1 VRITT
6 TPAGVEYVYTVESY
20 RDKLGRPR
28 QRIVHS
34 HGRLDQLAAR
44 EPGVLE
50 RLRAEAARTTADRE
64 SRRGRIAYDT
74 AEPSDGRTGLN
85 VGWLLV
91 DAVMGRLGITTAA
104 RRRTRLERWRIDTAA
119 LLSLLVASRVM
130 WPGSKLKAWERQAD
144 LFAGPRVSDLAH
156 VYQGLDHIAAMT
168 VELQQAAW
176 RGLGRPD
183 ECLAQVDY
191 DVTNYFF
198 HIDQN
203 DPDPQGADAPRGRA
217 SRQKGCSKERRLDPI
232 VQMGL
237 FLDAT
242 GLPVWYRLFDGNVPD
257 TSTMPKAVAE
267 FKQAFPAAGRI
278 VVVADKAMNT
288 RGNLGVPHERG
299 DGWIVSQSARH
310 DKRLRAWVLN
320 PAGWS
325 QTPGQAAR
333 TKSFVR
339 RRSVPVTVNG
349 VDGVP
354 KLVSEKLV
362 AHWSPDAAER
372 DRRVRDELLAKAA
385 KLARDESGYRSG
397 AKRGAR
403 KYVTAETIDP
413 DTGEIITGRDTLLTV
428 DLDLAAEEA
437 ELDGYQIVATSET
450 ALDDQTVL
458 DRYHELWAVEQA
470 FRVSKTDLQTRPVH
484 VHSRAHIEAHFAV
497 CFLALLVTR
506 LLERWTRQPSGQLLA
521 ALRGFEAVPCHD
533 DVHRLCRPV
542 LFDAV
547 DQATGAPLDQ
557 TWATLTEL
565 RDWRRRLAA
574 QAETTEFTT
583 RPRPPKRRKTPSQSS
598 NPQL

>member
-1 VRITT
+1 
-6 TPAGVEYVYTVESY
+6 VYTVESY
-20 RDKLGRPR
+20 RDERGRPR

-34 HGRLDQLAAR
+34 HGRLDALAAR
-44 EPGVLE
+44 EPGVLD
-50 RLRAEAARTTADRE
+50 RLRAEAARATADKE
-64 SRRGRIAYDT
+64 SRRGQIAYDT
-74 AEPSDGRTGLN
+74 AEPSDGRTGSN

-104 RRRTRLERWRIDTAA
+104 KRRERLERWRIDTAS

-130 WPGSKLKAWERQAD
+130 WPGSKLKAWEHQDD
-144 LFAGPRVSDLAH
+144 LFAGPRVEDLEH
-156 VYQGLDHIAAMT
+156 VYQGLDHIATMT

-183 ECLAQVDY
+183 EHLSQVDY

-198 HIDQN
+198 HINQN
-203 DPDPQGADAPRGRA
+203 DPGPQGADAPRGRA
-217 SRQKGCSKERRLDPI
+217 SRQKGRSKEHRLDPI
-232 VQMGL
+232 IQMGL

-242 GLPVWYRLFDGNVPD
+242 GLPVCHRLFDGNVPD
-257 TSTMPKAVAE
+257 TSTRPAAVAE
-267 FKQAFPAAGRI
+267 FKQAFPQAGRI
-278 VVVADKAMNT
+278 VVVAGKAMST
-288 RGNLGVPHERG
+288 RANLGVLHERG

-310 DKRLRAWVLN
+310 DKKLRAWVLDLN
-320 PAGWS
+320 GWS

-339 RRSVPVTVNG
+339 QRSAPVTVNG
-349 VDGVP
+349 VTGVP

-372 DRRVRDELLAKAA
+372 DRRVREDLLAKAA
-385 KLARDESGYRSG
+385 KLALAETGYRSG
-397 AKRGAR
+397 AKRGPR
-403 KYVTAETIDP
+403 KYITAETINP
-413 DTGEIITGRDTLLTV
+413 DTGEIITGRDTLLAV
-428 DLDLAAEEA
+428 DLGLAAKEA

-450 ALDDQTVL
+450 MLDDQEIL
-458 DRYHELWAVEQA
+458 GRYHELWAVEQA
-470 FRVSKTDLQTRPVH
+470 FRVSKTDLQARPVY

-542 LFDAV
+542 LFDAI
-547 DQATGAPLDQ
+547 DHATGAPLDQ
-557 TWATLTEL
+557 TWATLSEL
-565 RDWRRRLAA
+565 RDWRRRLAG
-574 QAETTEFTT
+574 QAGTAEFTT
-583 RPRPPKRRKTPSQSS
+583 LPRPPKRRKRPSQSR
-598 NPQL
+598 NPQP